1 MCHLS
6 AVSGHANIWS
16 SCAVVH
22 PAGNPLRTLSLR
34 GCHEVDDWA
43 LARLHVFQD
52 TLEELDISCCPHITI
67 GGLAALR
74 NLK

>member
-1 MCHLS
+1 
-6 AVSGHANIWS
+6 
-16 SCAVVH
+16 
-22 PAGNPLRTLSLR
+22 
-34 GCHEVDDWA
+34 VDDWA